1 MNHTPG
7 PWQVVG
13 SNVYGNNLRALLPM
27 NAADA
32 RLIAA
37 APDLLAH
44 LEFAVKLLEGIQ
56 ILSATAQVDAMRAVI
71 ARARG
76 EA

>member
-37 APDLLAH
+37 APDLLDGCRELLD
-44 LEFAVKLLEGIQ
+44 LE
-56 ILSATAQVDAMRAVI
+56 LSVL
-71 ARARG
+71 RG
-76 EA
+76 PDDED

>member
-44 LEFAVKLLEGIQ
+44 LEFAVKLLEGIS
-56 ILSATAQVDAMRAVI
+56 ILGATAQVDAMRAVI